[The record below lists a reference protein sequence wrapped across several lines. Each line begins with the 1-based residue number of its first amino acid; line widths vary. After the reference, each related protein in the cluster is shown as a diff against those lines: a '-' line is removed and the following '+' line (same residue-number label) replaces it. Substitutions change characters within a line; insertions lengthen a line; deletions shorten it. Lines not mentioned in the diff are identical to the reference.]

1 MYRRDLMFNQLLL
14 CRIKTL
20 LRKFELSLH
29 QMKSNFLETLS
40 IYMKYLASNILKTSS
55 LIYSDLKK
63 KPFLRIKRV
72 LNKI

>member
-1 MYRRDLMFNQLLL
+1 
-14 CRIKTL
+14 
-20 LRKFELSLH
+20 
-29 QMKSNFLETLS
+29 MKSNFLENLS
-40 IYMKYLASNILKTSS
+40 IYMKYLACDILKTSS

>member
-1 MYRRDLMFNQLLL
+1 MFNQLLL

-63 KPFLRIKRV
+63 EAILAH
-72 LNKI
+72 